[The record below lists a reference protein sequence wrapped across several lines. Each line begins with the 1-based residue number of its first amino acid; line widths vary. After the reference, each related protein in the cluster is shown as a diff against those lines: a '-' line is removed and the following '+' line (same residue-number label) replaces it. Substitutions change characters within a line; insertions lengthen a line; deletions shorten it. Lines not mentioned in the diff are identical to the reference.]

1 MGNYADVM
9 DRDVH
14 AAINAEGIGWAA
26 ALEEHARWLR
36 TVILARTGD
45 PSVVD
50 DILQELA
57 VAALK
62 QPAGKLH
69 EVQSGPWLYRL
80 AVTQSLLHLRRL
92 GRRRRLLQRFTQ
104 MRSCGDADGV
114 DPGEWLLAMEQR
126 QSVRAALETLAPKDR
141 EILLLKYSE
150 DWSYRQLAER
160 IGISESA
167 VEARLHRARQRLRAV
182 LIRSAMIEVNA

>member
-9 DRDVH
+9 DRNLHVPNSAD
-14 AAINAEGIGWAA
+14 GPGWAA

-36 TVILARTGD
+36 TVILARTRE
-45 PSVVD
+45 PAVVD

-62 QPAGKLH
+62 QPAGKLY
-69 EVQSGPWLYRL
+69 EVQAGPWLYRL

-92 GRRRRLLQRFTQ
+92 GRRRRLMQRFTQ
-104 MRSCGDADGV
+104 VKSCGDADGI
-114 DPGEWLLAMEQR
+114 DPGEWLLAVEQR
-126 QSVRAALETLAPKDR
+126 QSVRAALETLAPRDR

-160 IGISESA
+160 MGISESA

-182 LIRSAMIEVNA
+182 LIRSAVIEVNS